1 MSTTRTANGGGLV
14 AGVMGS
20 GKGSVLW
27 SLRAAVDVA
36 ERQVLVQDAVKVM
49 QRRAGMVC
57 KHVPVS
63 EELVV
68 VVVTDEIVSSTRRL
82 ADRETKERIVQAL
95 GLLLTRGRAV
105 GVCVVAALQDTCG
118 RAER

>member
-1 MSTTRTANGGGLV
+1 MSTTRTVKGGGLV
-14 AGVMGS
+14 AGAMGS

-27 SLRAAVDVA
+27 SLRAAVHA
-36 ERQVLVQDAVKVM
+36 AQRQILVQDAVKVM
-49 QRRAGMVC
+49 QRRRGMVC
-57 KHVPVS
+57 KHVSIS
-63 EELVV
+63 EESLVLVV
-68 VVVTDEIVSSTRRL
+68 PDEIVGLTRRL